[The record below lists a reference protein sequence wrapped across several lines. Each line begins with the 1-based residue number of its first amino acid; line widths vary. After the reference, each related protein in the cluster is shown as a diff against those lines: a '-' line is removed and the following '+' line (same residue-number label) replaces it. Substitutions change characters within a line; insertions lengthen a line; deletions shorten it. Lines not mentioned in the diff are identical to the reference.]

1 MQKIK
6 SENVTKSIES
16 FPNSPPAP
24 LEAKTVISVL
34 HTLAKTIC
42 TCIYIFQR

>member
-1 MQKIK
+1 MQKVK
-6 SENVTKSIES
+6 SENITKNIQS

-24 LEAKTVISVL
+24 VEAKTVISVL
-34 HTLAKTIC
+34 HTLPKIVC